1 MRRQNTSAVPFCP
14 VAIGCHLW
22 YIAAVFH
29 VILHCHT
36 HSENNLYSGGSNLR
50 YANESTKVQNPR
62 RNSYAGLTFNSSWLR
77 THTHYTSVVFIY
89 CACAYE
95 CLGLRLYLAC
105 FTPVAPVASLEAS
118 FDPPVA
124 LHVAAAFR
132 WSRNCAKAA
141 DGELQLICIL
151 AFSRHNS

>member
-1 MRRQNTSAVPFCP
+1 MQVSHSTAAGYARTHITLASCLYTAHARTSAS
-14 VAIGCHLW
+14 L
-22 YIAAVFH
+22 
-29 VILHCHT
+29 
-36 HSENNLYSGGSNLR
+36 
-50 YANESTKVQNPR
+50 PR
-62 RNSYAGLTFNSSWLR
+62 
-77 THTHYTSVVFIY
+77 V
-89 CACAYE
+89 
-95 CLGLRLYLAC
+95 GLRLYLAC